1 MQLNRQT
8 DYALRVLIFLTLKS
22 EDELVKLDEVSK
34 KFNIVKN
41 HLTKIMAK
49 LAKLQYIVTQRGNG
63 GGIKIHPNAL
73 NLNLFEIMSE
83 FESSF
88 KSIDCT
94 GINCPIAGMCKLE
107 SILAEAS
114 GAYTSVL
121 QKYKLKDVLP
131 SKQNDEHKII
141 FKRLNLS

>member
-41 HLTKIMAK
+41 HLTKIVAK

-83 FESSF
+83 FESS
-88 KSIDCT
+88 S
-94 GINCPIAGMCKLE
+94 L
-107 SILAEAS
+107 
-114 GAYTSVL
+114 YTMIFHIFSSRV
-121 QKYKLKDVLP
+121 VLP
-131 SKQNDEHKII
+131 NIFRQSLNSFVEKLIFEMALTIISKPYLK
-141 FKRLNLS
+141 